1 MTSHDARSSVGY
13 LGAIRQMK
21 FRRLVTPGD
30 QLTLHAQLG
39 EKVGALREVSVRAL
53 NGRDVVAQGELVVT
67 ER

>member
-1 MTSHDARSSVGY
+1 
-13 LGAIRQMK
+13 MK